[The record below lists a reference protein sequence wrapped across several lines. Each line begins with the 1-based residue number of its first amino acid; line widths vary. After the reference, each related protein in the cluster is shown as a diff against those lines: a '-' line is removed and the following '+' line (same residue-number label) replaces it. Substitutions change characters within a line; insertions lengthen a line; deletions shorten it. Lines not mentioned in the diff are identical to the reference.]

1 MKSLVPCLLVLLLA
15 ACAASEPPGPDPVA
29 VAQAQDGLAQ
39 YEKLRAQQ
47 RYVDAEEVADRLLS
61 RYADSEAAKALAE
74 TLPALREQAEQ
85 QREAYRLAGLW
96 EYQTIDL
103 GQGQQRTAAI
113 YSHVDADPEMD
124 VQPVPDARLVL
135 RRHPDWGR
143 SAYLLL
149 NQSRLQCGPPCRITL
164 RFDGGEPQ
172 PWQGKPA
179 DSGQG
184 PALFIVDE
192 ARFLKALRG
201 AQRIRFELPKSG
213 ALVPA
218 FEFEVGGFQPERLD
232 P

>member
-1 MKSLVPCLLVLLLA
+1 MKMFAPVVMALLLA
-15 ACAASEPPGPDPVA
+15 SCAASEPPGPDPA
-29 VAQAQDGLAQ
+29 ALAQAQDWLAQ
-39 YEKLRAQQ
+39 YEKLRAEK
-47 RYVDAEEVADRLLS
+47 RFAEAEEVADRLLS
-61 RYADSEAAKALAE
+61 RHAESDAAKVLAE
-74 TLPALREQAEQ
+74 TLPSLREQAEQ
-85 QREAYRLAGLW
+85 QREGYRLAGLW

-103 GQGQQRTAAI
+103 DQGQQRTAAI
-113 YSHVDADPEMD
+113 YSYVDTDPEMD

-135 RRHPDWGR
+135 RRHPSWGR

-164 RFDGGEPQ
+164 RFDSGEPQ

-192 ARFLKALRG
+192 ARFLEALRG

>member
-1 MKSLVPCLLVLLLA
+1 MKMFAPVVMALLLA
-15 ACAASEPPGPDPVA
+15 ACADSEPPGPDPSA
-29 VAQAQDGLAQ
+29 LAQAQDWLAQ
-39 YEKLRAQQ
+39 YEALRAEQ
-47 RYVDAEEVADRLLS
+47 RYGEAEEVADRLLS
-61 RYADSEAAKALAE
+61 RHADSDAAKALLA
-74 TLPALREQAEQ
+74 TLPELRERAEQ
-85 QREAYRLAGLW
+85 QREHYRLAGLW

-103 GQGQQRTAAI
+103 DQGQQRTAAI
-113 YSHVDADPEMD
+113 YSHVDTDPEMD

-135 RRHPDWGR
+135 RRHPSWGR

-149 NQSRLQCGPPCRITL
+149 NQSRLQCGPPCRIAL
-164 RFDGGEPQ
+164 RFDSGEVQ
-172 PWQGKPA
+172 HWQGKPA

-192 ARFLKALRG
+192 ARFLEALRP